1 MEKQTHTQ
9 CGHEPVYATLAGDF
23 IYQSPSCNL
32 AFLDNH
38 DLSRISTVLG
48 EDVQKL
54 KNALT
59 LLLTTNRIP
68 QIYYGTEIGMTGFC
82 NPDGLVRSDF
92 PGGWPGDKE
101 NKFTRKGRNKQ
112 ENEIYNFVKRLAR
125 YRKNSDALKKGK
137 MMQYFPTNNVYV
149 YFRYTD
155 NQTVMVVFNSNNREI
170 FLNADDFSERTQ
182 AASSALNVMTDNA
195 IKNLNRIPVPAME
208 AAVFQL
214 E

>member
-1 MEKQTHTQ
+1 
-9 CGHEPVYATLAGDF
+9 
-23 IYQSPSCNL
+23 
-32 AFLDNH
+32 
-38 DLSRISTVLG
+38 
-48 EDVQKL
+48 
-54 KNALT
+54 
-59 LLLTTNRIP
+59 
-68 QIYYGTEIGMTGFC
+68 MTGFC